1 MRFLIA
7 IALFFS
13 ITVAFAQKPCD
24 FSADVKD
31 SLGVYKSTR
40 EYAFYERVFGGTS
53 AHIFFSLVKTDETL
67 ALNVNFITKSNDFVK
82 ANCLDKN
89 SRMYLQLANGKVV
102 TLIYAGDENC
112 GTSIRDQNNKNNRI
126 QTAVFLFMKS
136 TYEELRKSPID
147 LMRIRYGTETVDY
160 IVKSS
165 FVSEQDGKTY
175 TPNTYFIDTLHCI
188 FD

>member
-1 MRFLIA
+1 MRILV
-7 IALFFS
+7 ALALLFS
-13 ITVAFAQKPCD
+13 ASVAFAQKPCD
-24 FSADVKD
+24 FSTDVKD

-40 EYAFYERVFGGTS
+40 EYSFYEKVFAGKAS
-53 AHIFFSLVKTDETL
+53 HIFFSLVKTDETL
-67 ALNVNFITKSNDFVK
+67 ALNVNFITKSSDFVK

-89 SRMYLQLANGKVV
+89 SRMYLQLSNGKVV

-112 GTSIRDQNNKNNRI
+112 GTSVRDQNNKNNRI

-136 TYEELRKSPID
+136 NYEELKKSPVD

-160 IVKSS
+160 IIRSE

-175 TPNTYFIDTLHCI
+175 MPSTYFMNTLHCI